1 MSKKT
6 PVKKDN
12 TTRNITIA
20 MIIFVLVSGVGF
32 KLYADAQKKKVPLPA
47 LAKVAAE
54 SDKAM
59 VLNSEVK
66 NVPVVDIW
74 EDFQCPVCK
83 KFEESTGAT
92 LAKLIDEK
100 KVVAR
105 YHIVSFI
112 GPESVQLA
120 NASACAADQ
129 GKFREIH
136 DFFYKNQPEGE
147 NTGFWNLQ
155 TINLAGKAV
164 GLTNKQF
171 TDCVKKGDYANY
183 VAYIYNDM
191 IKAKV
196 NSTPTIFVDGKE
208 LDRATQYY
216 DPVAFEK
223 AVTESK

>member
-1 MSKKT
+1 MAKKA

-20 MIIFVLVSGVGF
+20 MIILVLVSGVGF
-32 KLYADAQKKKVPLPA
+32 KLYADAQKSKVPLPT
-47 LAKVAAE
+47 LAKVAA
-54 SDKAM
+54 STDKAM
-59 VLNSEVK
+59 VINSEVK

-92 LAKLIDEK
+92 LSKLIDEK
-100 KVVAR
+100 KIVAR

-112 GPESVQLA
+112 GAESVQLA

-136 DFFYKNQPEGE
+136 DFFYKNQPNSE
-147 NTGFWNLQ
+147 NSGFWNPQ
-155 TINLAGKAV
+155 TITLAGKAV
-164 GLTNKQF
+164 GLTDKKF
-171 TDCVKKGDYANY
+171 SDCVMKGDYAKY
-183 VAYIYNDM
+183 VEYIYNDM

-196 NSTPTIFVDGKE
+196 NSTPTIFVNGKE

-223 AVTESK
+223 AVTGSK